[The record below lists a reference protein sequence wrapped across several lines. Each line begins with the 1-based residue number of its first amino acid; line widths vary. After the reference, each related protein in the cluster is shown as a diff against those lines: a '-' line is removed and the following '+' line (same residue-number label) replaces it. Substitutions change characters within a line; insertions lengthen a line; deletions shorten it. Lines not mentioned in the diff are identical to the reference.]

1 MLGEVSD
8 MFYNG
13 HQEDAHEFLTVA
25 MDMDVA
31 PRICSPDVVPF
42 GRTIDVRV
50 AELRWAENHRGG
62 INTRANRNAM
72 FNPGTVIATQCIDD
86 ISARRD

>member
-1 MLGEVSD
+1 MMRGSANSVPIMLGEVSD

-31 PRICSPDVVPF
+31 PRI
-42 GRTIDVRV
+42 GRLMRY
-50 AELRWAENHRGG
+50 H
-62 INTRANRNAM
+62 
-72 FNPGTVIATQCIDD
+72 
-86 ISARRD
+86 